1 MEVAGG
7 KGRPEQI
14 VNEARI
20 SETHT
25 GIAEMK
31 RCHRKL
37 SMSRKDLT
45 VKLGRK
51 TDKEG
56 VQRLLRVKLG
66 EKKTDKKGVQRLLR
80 VKLGRKTDK
89 EGVQRLL
96 SVTLG
101 TKSINKDCQGRSSG
115 IFEGVCS

>member
-31 RCHRKL
+31 RCHKKL
-37 SMSRKDLT
+37 SISRKDLT

-51 TDKEG
+51 TDKE
-56 VQRLLRVKLG
+56 
-66 EKKTDKKGVQRLLR
+66 GVQRLLR

>member
-31 RCHRKL
+31 RCHKKL
-37 SMSRKDLT
+37 SISRKDLT

-66 EKKTDKKGVQRLLR
+66 RKTDKGGVQRLLR

-96 SVTLG
+96 RVTLG
-101 TKSINKDCQGRSSG
+101 TKSINRDCQGRSSG
-115 IFEGVCS
+115 ISEGVCS

>member
-1 MEVAGG
+1 MTPVEVAGEIG
-7 KGRPEQI
+7 SPEQI

-20 SETHT
+20 SETHK

-31 RCHRKL
+31 RCHKKL
-37 SMSRKDLT
+37 SISRKDLT

-51 TDKEG
+51 TDKE
-56 VQRLLRVKLG
+56 
-66 EKKTDKKGVQRLLR
+66 GVQRLLR

-115 IFEGVCS
+115 ISEGVCS